1 MNSIYAMSDI
11 HGNYDTFIS
20 MLKKIKFD
28 NEDTLYINGDA
39 IDRSPDS
46 IKILKYCMGTKNIIF
61 IRIKL
66 NIKTKLFLFFILC
79 VIIYR
84 LQY

>member
-28 NEDTLYINGDA
+28 NEDTLYIIGDA
-39 IDRSPDS
+39 IDRGPDS
-46 IKILKYCMGTKNIIF
+46 IK
-61 IRIKL
+61 
-66 NIKTKLFLFFILC
+66 NIKILYGHKEYY
-79 VIIYR
+79 IYSNKIKYKNKTI
-84 LQY
+84 LIFHFMFYNI